1 MGRRFMKKMLLSLIL
16 LVPMLT
22 GCANINTEVTINDN
36 KSAEVVTTLD
46 YAGDLRNPQDE
57 VAQTI
62 MKNYP
67 KFIAPDFNTDSKLA
81 DDESIIKIIK
91 KVNDI
96 SNEDLDLTAL
106 GFKTNLKS
114 GKFLEV
120 RKNFLITSYN
130 VDLTYDYKEQAKKIE
145 KVEDEKLTV
154 ADLNSFQP
162 TYYQKYGDPNELE
175 PQKSQD
181 DFIASNMDDDAKAL
195 STSDDTQ
202 KEEQNNE
209 PDNNVNATFTIK
221 LPTEASFNNA
231 TSVDGTS
238 YTWEISKD
246 SPTSI
251 KLQYV
256 KYKGFAISFV
266 IIVAIGLLVLLT
278 KKLIKHESQKRMDN
292 IKNIV

>member
-1 MGRRFMKKMLLSLIL
+1 MKKMLLSLIL

>member
-209 PDNNVNATFTIK
+209 PDNNVKATFTIK

-256 KYKGFAISFV
+256 KYKGVAISFV